1 MLQLN
6 CSQVCNFDIGGIFMK
21 YVAPICEILNLNEE
35 DIIRT
40 SDGLSDT
47 TIIDVEDGLSTTID

>member
-1 MLQLN
+1 
-6 CSQVCNFDIGGIFMK
+6 MK

>member
-1 MLQLN
+1 
-6 CSQVCNFDIGGIFMK
+6 MK

-40 SDGLSDT
+40 SDGFSDSS
-47 TIIDVEDGLSTTID
+47 ILDVEDGLSATID